1 MNNYVTV
8 PSGMTLF
15 EACSGAC
22 LFIFSFA
29 SSDFKEQ
36 EKIRQCTQGKDC
48 VNRWSKRVR
57 VGSKSD

>member
-1 MNNYVTV
+1 MNNYLTV
-8 PSGMTLF
+8 PSGVTLF

-29 SSDFKEQ
+29 CLDFKEQ

-57 VGSKSD
+57 V